1 MCFVQND
8 TWNMPRVSIAA
19 IRISG
24 LDQALEVIEFIQP

>member
-24 LDQALEVIEFIQP
+24 LDQTLEVIEFIQP